1 MKTPTKFVKPLTAEQ
16 RKHLQAIMKSTA
28 PQRTRMRAHAVLLS
42 ARRYSLDQI
51 ADIYQ
56 ADRDRVSQWLEWWEA
71 EHVAGLDDD
80 PRSGRPPKLTEAER
94 QEARKITVQ
103 EPRTIKTGLKR
114 IADEVG
120 KLLSGETLRTLLSTE
135 GYVWKRMRRRS
146 RAWRDEA
153 EFRAAEAELA
163 HLRAR
168 SLAGTSA
175 FDLWYY
181 DEAGFTLQPS
191 VPYAWQRVGQRLEL
205 ASTHGPRQNVLGFFK
220 LHNQLHAFAFQGS
233 IDSPTV
239 IHCFELFHQ
248 QQQKPAVVVV
258 DNAPIHTSEDFE
270 EELERWQKGGLH
282 VKFLPPYCPEL
293 NLIEILW
300 RKIKYEWL
308 PLDAYQNFKTLT
320 ASLFDVLKGIGSKYR
335 ITFA

>member
-1 MKTPTKFVKPLTAEQ
+1 MKTPTKFVKLLTPAQREQ
-16 RKHLQAIMKSTA
+16 LQAIMKSTA

-56 ADRDRVSQWLEWWEA
+56 VDRDRVSQWLEWWEA

-94 QEARKITVQ
+94 QEALKITVQ

-135 GYVWKRMRRRS
+135 GYVWKRMRRSS

-168 SLAGTSA
+168 SRAGRCA

-205 ASTHGPRQNVLGFFK
+205 ASTHGPRQNVLGFFN
-220 LHNQLHAFAFQGS
+220 LHNQFHAFAFQGS

-239 IHCFELFHQ
+239 IHCFDLFHQ

-270 EELERWQKGGLH
+270 EELERWQKGGLQ

-308 PLDAYQNFKTLT
+308 PLDAYQNFKALT